1 MYNNKSL
8 LNNYWKIKDFDERLG
23 LYSSQINNI
32 SPTLA
37 KLIYLRDI
45 KNEYVEDYLNPNINN
60 NLPNPFLLK
69 VMKKSINRVI
79 LAIKNNE
86 KIGII
91 ADYDVDGS
99 TSAAILYKFLTNF
112 TNQIIL
118 QIPNRLS
125 EGYGPNLRIMD
136 EMLNQNIS
144 LIFTLDCGTS

>member
-8 LNNYWKIKDFDERLG
+8 LNNYWKIKNFNERLS

-45 KNEYVEDYLNPNINN
+45 KNEDVEDYLNPNINN

-69 VMKKSINRVI
+69 DMEKTINRVI

-118 QIPNRLS
+118 L
-125 EGYGPNLRIMD
+125 
-136 EMLNQNIS
+136 
-144 LIFTLDCGTS
+144 